1 MMVKDENFWT
11 SKGKFPATFNGI
23 LNLKIMHSLDQ

>member
-1 MMVKDENFWT
+1 MVKIYENFRT
-11 SKGKFPATFNGI
+11 SKGKYPATFNGI